1 MQLRSFL
8 GKIEVSEFEEI
19 IEIDHLAKIIKDRD
33 EAPTLYKVKEYQA
46 KILAGIITDRESVS
60 LGLDTTKE
68 NIIPNIIKKLD
79 YLKPYDIKDSA
90 PFLKNQIQLDSENTI
105 DRHLP
110 VIDFYAGKKYTTSS
124 VVIIDYPD
132 ENRQNAS
139 FHRMMHISQNKFSI
153 RIVAQRHLDN
163 AYQHA
168 VKSGKDLNVA
178 VVFGIHPAIEI
189 ASAFSAPELDE
200 LELASSFLNGLDVFR
215 LPNGILVPSESEF
228 VIEARITSDLA
239 NEGPFIDLTGTADR
253 VRKQPILVA
262 DTLYF
267 RDDPIFRT
275 ILPGGKEHKMLMG
288 IPQEPRIFKAVSNT
302 IPTVKNVV
310 LTQGG
315 CSWLHAVVQI
325 EKRTEGDPKN
335 AILASLAAHPSL
347 KRVIIVD
354 EDIDL
359 TDPNE
364 VEWAVATR
372 FQADTD
378 LILVPKS
385 KGSSLDP
392 SSKDSITC
400 KYGMDA
406 TKPITNNE
414 EFNKAGF

>member
-1 MQLRSFL
+1 LE
-8 GKIEVSEFEEI
+8 KIGIIEFEDV
-19 IEIDHLAKIIKDRD
+19 IEITQLAKLIKDRN
-33 EAPTLYKVKEYQA
+33 ESPTIYKVKEYDA
-46 KILAGIITDRESVS
+46 MILAGLITNRKSVA
-60 LGLDTTKE
+60 LALNTTKE
-68 NIIPNIIKKLD
+68 NTIPKILKKLENVRK
-79 YLKPYDIKDSA
+79 YEIRDSA
-90 PFLKNQIQLDSENTI
+90 SFLKNKIQLDSENTI
-105 DRHLP
+105 DKFLP
-110 VIDFYAGKKYTTSS
+110 VIDFYSGKKYTTSS
-124 VVIIDYPD
+124 VVIVDYPN
-132 ENRQNAS
+132 EKRQNAS
-139 FHRMMHISQNKFSI
+139 FHRMMYIGQNRFSI

-163 AYQHA
+163 AYQYA
-168 VKSGKDLNVA
+168 LKGGKELKVTI
-178 VVFGIHPAIEI
+178 VFGIHPAIEI

-200 LELASSFLNGLDVFR
+200 LELSSSFLNGLDVFR
-215 LPNGILVPSESEF
+215 LPNGILVPCESEF
-228 VIEARITSDLA
+228 VVEARITPQLA
-239 NEGPFIDLTGTADR
+239 DEGPFIDLTGTADR
-253 VRKQPILVA
+253 VRKQPVLIA
-262 DTLYF
+262 NTLYF
-267 RDDPIFRT
+267 RENPIFRT
-275 ILPGGKEHKMLMG
+275 ILPGGREHKMLMG

-302 IPTVKNVV
+302 IPTVRNVV

-359 TDPNE
+359 TNPDE

-372 FQADTD
+372 FQADKD

-392 SSKDSITC
+392 SSEDSITC

-406 TKPITNNE
+406 TKPIINNE